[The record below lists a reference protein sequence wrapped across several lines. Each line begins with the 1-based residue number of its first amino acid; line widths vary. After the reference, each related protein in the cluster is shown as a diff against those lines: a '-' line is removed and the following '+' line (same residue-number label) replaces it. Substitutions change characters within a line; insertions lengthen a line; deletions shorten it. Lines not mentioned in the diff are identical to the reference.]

1 MPTNRQVLGNYAFLF
16 KDHKGS
22 QERVKIIIADI
33 EMLWNETL
41 DFPIFSRALIRKK
54 LNRLIDMSSK
64 NKKNPTELFTK
75 SLSELFDVTN
85 TKGEWK
91 NSEDK
96 DLYLKQR
103 ESKGAI
109 GYSTGKKAPN
119 SSIHPRKRMNICT
132 NPSAAP
138 VLGVYFLIF

>member
-1 MPTNRQVLGNYAFLF
+1 MEKNLLSSSKLKRDPNIPLIEKLSNLSRMPTNRQVLGNYAFLF

-64 NKKNPTELFTK
+64 NKKNPT
-75 SLSELFDVTN
+75 
-85 TKGEWK
+85 
-91 NSEDK
+91 
-96 DLYLKQR
+96 
-103 ESKGAI
+103 
-109 GYSTGKKAPN
+109 
-119 SSIHPRKRMNICT
+119 
-132 NPSAAP
+132 
-138 VLGVYFLIF
+138 